1 MKKAINSS
9 LREKTALKWPA
20 LFRYFL
26 VALQL
31 LTVIPLNLKKEL
43 KPEDEDIANSTLFF
57 PVVGLIIGGLLFF
70 IYFIFNNFFSPE
82 ITSIFILG
90 GWIYLTGALHLDGLA
105 DTIDG
110 LSGGKD
116 KEEMLNIMKDTHIGA
131 KGTAG
136 VVFLMLIK
144 LFLIIKTI
152 SYPDLH
158 SLIYAPVISRWAMV
172 VGAYTIPYVR
182 EKGMGKFSLFISY
195 PHIIGATLITI
206 GVGVFLLGLFSLIIF
221 TGVGGFFLIFSFY
234 LKKKIRGFT
243 GDTLGALCEMEEV
256 VALLIASFG

>member
-1 MKKAINSS
+1 
-9 LREKTALKWPA
+9 
-20 LFRYFL
+20 
-26 VALQL
+26 
-31 LTVIPLNLKKEL
+31 
-43 KPEDEDIANSTLFF
+43 
-57 PVVGLIIGGLLFF
+57 
-70 IYFIFNNFFSPE
+70 
-82 ITSIFILG
+82 
-90 GWIYLTGALHLDGLA
+90 
-105 DTIDG
+105 
-110 LSGGKD
+110 
-116 KEEMLNIMKDTHIGA
+116 
-131 KGTAG
+131 
-136 VVFLMLIK
+136 
-144 LFLIIKTI
+144 
-152 SYPDLH
+152 
-158 SLIYAPVISRWAMV
+158 MV